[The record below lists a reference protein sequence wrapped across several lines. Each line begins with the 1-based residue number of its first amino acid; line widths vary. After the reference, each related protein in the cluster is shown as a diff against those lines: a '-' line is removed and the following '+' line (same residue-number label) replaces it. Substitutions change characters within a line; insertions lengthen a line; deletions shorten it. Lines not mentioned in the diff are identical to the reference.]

1 MSKKSTKEIEA
12 MIRGD
17 GDTMSRGADTK
28 ILSQAR
34 EVYAERGIRMD
45 AGASDTAKSAADV
58 AVPVSTK
65 IGKRRKMQTYLLSGA
80 IAAVLIAGVVLG
92 VWAGI
97 LRRGQKVPSGDPTPT
112 SYPVGKAWEP
122 GDVYLPTQAYRG
134 DVSGMQLFEG
144 GQTDESSLWVTRLT
158 YGNGLRKEDSE
169 DLYRAVNGMATVSYP
184 FIGAAYQGEQ
194 FGHYYY
200 TYRVDQNDESINLV
214 EVVDSKPAT
223 VSCFLG
229 RNESLLWDDIRAVR
243 DVNLRI
249 EQKGLGQGRYDSC
262 EQAVLP
268 VEITPDGMYEAVNA
282 RLYVALF
289 YNDNGYYKQYMVVW
303 KGKAV
308 QVSVSDRGPTFGWC
322 DLNGDGEP
330 ELVTFGQGTTSGVYS
345 FIVYVYSAESDSVKE
360 TAVSGKL
367 KEIAAT
373 EFTCYLPVV
382 KLAAGENGEIYVK
395 GNEVDARVELR
406 DGTVALIGANEDKQ
420 DATPTSSP
428 AATAT
433 PVVQEPEEEII
444 ILSGSTETELSALPL
459 FDDKGTPIATS
470 YGYLVRYDSG
480 LDEKA
485 WKSYTKRLDQLGYTE
500 YAGGQGFAHYF
511 VRDDSVIAVDKGS
524 NVCYFHYYTGHK
536 TPVGG
541 YTPEQAA
548 DLLRHEETRFILKD
562 SPLRRHINGNP
573 SGVEQLATG
582 AIVML
587 DITPERLF
595 GMLHAQLFLG
605 IVPALGE
612 MRPALFVTWKG
623 CVFEIQEVAAW
634 SDLNSDGKY
643 ELCLLGPGGYSG
655 RSSWRLYVYTA
666 DTGTAGEESGPQA
679 RLVADTMYA
688 DYAAPVTLVVGRD
701 EKLHVRSFGDG
712 SNEVDARIAL
722 SETEPGQIELYDE
735 LGKLPLKAFS
745 EREK

>member
-1 MSKKSTKEIEA
+1 MSRKSKKEIEV
-12 MIRGD
+12 MIRND
-17 GDTMSRGADTK
+17 GETMSRGADTR

-34 EVYAERGIRMD
+34 EVYAGRGVRMD
-45 AGASDTAKSAADV
+45 VTGTVKPAADV

-65 IGKRRKMQTYLLSGA
+65 IGKRRKMQTYLLSGVT
-80 IAAVLIAGVVLG
+80 AAVVIAGVVLG

-97 LRRGQKVPSGDPTPT
+97 LRSGRTVPAGDPTPT
-112 SYPVGKAWEP
+112 SFPVGKAWEP
-122 GDVYLPTQAYRG
+122 GDVYIPTQAYRG

-158 YGNGLRKEDSE
+158 YENGLRKEDSE
-169 DLYRAVNGMATVSYP
+169 DLHRAVNGMATVSYP

-214 EVVDSKPAT
+214 EVVDSKSAT

-322 DLNGDGEP
+322 DVNGDGEP
-330 ELVTFGQGTTSGVYS
+330 ELVTLGQGTTSGVYS

-373 EFTCYLPVV
+373 EFTCCLPVV

-395 GNEVDARVELR
+395 GYGANDARVELR

-420 DATPTSSP
+420 DATPTPSP

-444 ILSGSTETELSALPL
+444 ILSGGDETDLSVLPL
-459 FDDKGTPIATS
+459 FDVRGVQTATA
-470 YGYLVRYDSG
+470 YGYLVRSDLG
-480 LDEKA
+480 VDEEE

-511 VRDDSVIAVDKGS
+511 VRDDSVIAVEKGS

-536 TPVGG
+536 TPAGG

-655 RSSWRLYVYTA
+655 RSSLRLYVYCA
-666 DTGTAGEESGPQA
+666 DAETPGDESGPKA

-688 DYAAPVTLVVGRD
+688 DYAVPVTMVVGQD
-701 EKLHVRSFGDG
+701 GKLHVRTFGDD
-712 SNEVDARIAL
+712 SNEVDARVEL
-722 SETEPGQIELYDE
+722 TETEN
-735 LGKLPLKAFS
+735 GKKVTLWGENGMLPETFAP
-745 EREK
+745 

>member
-1 MSKKSTKEIEA
+1 MSKKSKKEIEA

-17 GDTMSRGADTK
+17 GETMSRSADVK
-28 ILSQAR
+28 VLSQAR
-34 EVYAERGIRMD
+34 EVYAERGVRMSAECA
-45 AGASDTAKSAADV
+45 AGAKSAADG
-58 AVPVSTK
+58 AVPVRLKTGS
-65 IGKRRKMQTYLLSGA
+65 RRKMQTYILGGA

-92 VWAGI
+92 IRAGI
-97 LRRGQKVPSGDPTPT
+97 LRSKQPVPAEEPTPTPT
-112 SYPVGKAWEP
+112 SYPTGKAWEP
-122 GDVYLPTQAYRG
+122 GDVYLPTQGYRG

-322 DLNGDGEP
+322 DLTGDGEP
-330 ELVTFGQGTTSGVYS
+330 ELVTLGPGTTSGLTS
-345 FIVYVYSAESDSVKE
+345 FCVYVYSV
-360 TAVSGKL
+360 VNGRL

-373 EFTCYLPVV
+373 EYVDYSPEVL
-382 KLAAGENGEIYVK
+382 LAAGENGEVFVK
-395 GNEVDARVELR
+395 SVGAGGRAVDARVELR
-406 DGTVALIGANEDKQ
+406 DGTVSLIDAKTGVLDGAF
-420 DATPTSSP
+420 TPIPVVT
-428 AATAT
+428 TT

-444 ILSGSTETELSALPL
+444 VLSGSTETELSALPL
-459 FDDKGTPIATS
+459 FDDKGTPMTTS

-485 WKSYTKRLDQLGYTE
+485 WKAYTKRLDELGYTE
-500 YAGGQGFAHYF
+500 HGGAQGFAHYF
-511 VRDDSVIAVDKGS
+511 VRDDSVIAVEKGS

-536 TPVGG
+536 TPAGG
-541 YTPEQAA
+541 YTPKQAA

-562 SPLRRHINGNP
+562 SVLRRSINRAP
-573 SGVEQLATG
+573 SGVELLADGTI
-582 AIVML
+582 AML
-587 DITPERLF
+587 DITPERIF
-595 GMLHAQLFLG
+595 GILHAQVFLG

-612 MRPALFVTWKG
+612 TRTAVFVTWKG
-623 CVFEIQEVAAW
+623 CVFEIQDAAAW
-634 SDLNSDGKY
+634 SDLNGDGKY
-643 ELCLLGPGGYSG
+643 EFCLLGPGEYSG

-712 SNEVDARIAL
+712 SYEVDARIAL

-745 EREK
+745 ERGK